1 MFVHEYVVEVPQL
14 RSTFQVA
21 PSLISHLTWY
31 RPVPPVTAAVNVMFA
46 PGACGVPRLLV
57 SHRIV
62 TGPDVGAGDDTGAD
76 GADTGGGAV
85 DVVVETASRT
95 LNGTD
100 VFTLLTSAV
109 VVESRAQT
117 ATRLPPAAVGLHVYV
132 LEELQLRMT
141 VHVVPSKT
149 KNLN

>member
-1 MFVHEYVVEVPQL
+1 ML
-14 RSTFQVA
+14 
-21 PSLISHLTWY
+21 
-31 RPVPPVTAAVNVMFA
+31 A

-57 SHRIV
+57 RLTIV

-76 GADTGGGAV
+76 GADGVDTGGGAV
-85 DVVVETASRT
+85 DFVVEAASRT

-117 ATRLPPAAVGLHVYV
+117 ATRLPPATVGLHVYV

-141 VHVVPSKT
+141 VQVLPVRT
-149 KNLN
+149 RNLN